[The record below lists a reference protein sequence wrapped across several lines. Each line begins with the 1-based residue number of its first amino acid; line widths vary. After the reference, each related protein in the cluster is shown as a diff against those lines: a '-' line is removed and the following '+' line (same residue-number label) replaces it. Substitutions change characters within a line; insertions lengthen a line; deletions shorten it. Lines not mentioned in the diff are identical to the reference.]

1 MTESIENRA
10 ASTPASEKVSG
21 CRSMSVAVAVV
32 TAVVFSAT
40 TNAAVAP
47 PPSEVMTGRSFTG
60 VTFTVIV
67 FGTGV
72 EERSGRNA
80 GVAHAEGEARVAG
93 AVRVRRPA

>member
-21 CRSMSVAVAVV
+21 CRSMSVAVTVV

-60 VTFTVIV
+60 ATFTVIV
-67 FGTGV
+67 FGTASK
-72 EERSGRNA
+72 SGPGGTPVSRTLKVKLA
-80 GVAHAEGEARVAG
+80 
-93 AVRVRRPA
+93 